1 MRIAEL
7 KYDLRRAEEIS
18 RDLVIIEDELTKTS
32 IEEEKDML
40 RKSYT
45 SLMEQLKK
53 INDSIPG
60 MLSKDK

>member
-1 MRIAEL
+1 MRVAEL

-45 SLMEQLKK
+45 SMLEQLKK
-53 INDSIPG
+53 INDSIPR
-60 MLSKDK
+60 MLSDK